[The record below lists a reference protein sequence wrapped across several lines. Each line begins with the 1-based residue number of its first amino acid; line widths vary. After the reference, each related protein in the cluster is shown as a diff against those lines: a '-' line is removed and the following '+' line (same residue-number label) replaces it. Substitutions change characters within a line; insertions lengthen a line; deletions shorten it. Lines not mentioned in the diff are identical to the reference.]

1 MSVRD
6 INVAKGMIRGM
17 QDIVRVGKNR
27 KLVLILVTLFFSYF
41 FLGSL
46 DVKAEDSNENL
57 VNIYFVYSNTCSHCH
72 SEEKLLEEIERKY
85 SNIKIYRYEIQEEET
100 KEVLE
105 QLEEVYSFQSNG
117 VPITVIGNKIYT
129 GYSEEK
135 SKLKFIKTIEYFSRY
150 GYRDE
155 LGEALK
161 VEKLPEYQE
170 NQMTPTLEDFLDTY
184 GNIRLFGEIYTDD
197 LVVSLTAILLGLL
210 SGMNG
215 IFFAMTLL
223 IVIILKG
230 VESRKD
236 KILLLGFY
244 FIVFFSV
251 FMTYV
256 FQKKEI
262 VIGVAGLWFL
272 MFWVGVWKYGW
283 NKRIKSQKERKQN
296 QNKTLLLRSL
306 FIMLAVGANYVGN
319 YFSRKYVVMLKEIL
333 ELHQLLGVE
342 RVIYYLNYF
351 FTVIIFLV
359 FFAILV
365 WKILNKIYIH
375 KAKSNHL

>member
-1 MSVRD
+1 M
-6 INVAKGMIRGM
+6 
-17 QDIVRVGKNR
+17 
-27 KLVLILVTLFFSYF
+27 
-41 FLGSL
+41 
-46 DVKAEDSNENL
+46 
-57 VNIYFVYSNTCSHCH
+57 
-72 SEEKLLEEIERKY
+72 EEIERKY

-105 QLEEVYSFQSNG
+105 QLEEVYSLQSNG

-170 NQMTPTLEDFLDTY
+170 NEMTPTLEGFLDTY

-197 LVVSLTAILLGLL
+197 LDVSLTAILLGFL

-244 FIVFFSV
+244 FIVFF
-251 FMTYV
+251 
-256 FQKKEI
+256 
-262 VIGVAGLWFL
+262 
-272 MFWVGVWKYGW
+272 
-283 NKRIKSQKERKQN
+283 
-296 QNKTLLLRSL
+296 
-306 FIMLAVGANYVGN
+306 
-319 YFSRKYVVMLKEIL
+319 
-333 ELHQLLGVE
+333 
-342 RVIYYLNYF
+342 
-351 FTVIIFLV
+351 
-359 FFAILV
+359 
-365 WKILNKIYIH
+365 
-375 KAKSNHL
+375 